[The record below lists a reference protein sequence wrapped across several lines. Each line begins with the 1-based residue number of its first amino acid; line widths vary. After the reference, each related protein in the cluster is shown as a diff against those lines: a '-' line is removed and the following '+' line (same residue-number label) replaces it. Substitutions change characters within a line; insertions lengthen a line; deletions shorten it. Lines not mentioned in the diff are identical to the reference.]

1 METTGIT
8 FVDEL
13 TGLEEKRVFIRCD
26 FNVPLDGTTI
36 TDDARIQAA
45 LPTIRAVLDQG
56 ALVILASHLGRPK
69 GERSDALS
77 MAPVGARL
85 SELLGRE
92 VILPEDVHDE
102 HVEKLLEQAD
112 PKRHVV
118 LLENLRFDPG
128 EKKNDAEFAKR
139 LASLAEYYVNDAFG
153 TAHRAHA
160 SVYGMV
166 EHFGRGKKAAGLLMR
181 RELENLGAL
190 LSRPARPF
198 VAVMGGAKVSD
209 KLGVLHALI
218 DRVQTILIGGAMAYT
233 FLKAQGIEV
242 GDSRVEEDRLEEA
255 KQILA
260 KAKLKQVEI
269 LLPVDHVVVPE
280 FSSDAGAVTDG
291 VAIPAGQ
298 MGLDIGPKTR
308 AKWAAKLM
316 LSKTVFWNGPMG
328 VFEREAF
335 AAGTMQI
342 ANALAESNAA
352 SVIGGGDS
360 ASAAKV
366 AGVLDRITHVST
378 GGGASLEFVEG
389 SALPGIE
396 ALRLNHPFNLA

>member
-8 FVDEL
+8 FVDEFE
-13 TGLEEKRVFIRCD
+13 GLEEKRVFIRCD
-26 FNVPLDGTTI
+26 FNVPLDGDTI

-45 LPTIRAVLDQG
+45 LPTIKSVLDKG

-77 MAPVGARL
+77 MTPVGQRV

-92 VILPEDVHDE
+92 VILPADVRDE
-102 HVEKLLEQAD
+102 HVETLLEQAD
-112 PKRHVV
+112 PRRHVI

-128 EKKNDAEFAKR
+128 EKTNDAEFAKR
-139 LASLAEYYVNDAFG
+139 LSELAEYYVNDAFG

-181 RELENLGAL
+181 KELENLGAL
-190 LSRPARPF
+190 LSRPERPF

-209 KLGVLHALI
+209 KIGVLHSLI

-242 GDSRVEEDRLEEA
+242 GHSLVEEDRLDEALQILKKA
-255 KQILA
+255 KQRG
-260 KAKLKQVEI
+260 VEI
-269 LLPVDHVVVPE
+269 LLPIDHVIAEE
-280 FSSDAGAVTDG
+280 FGATSGTVTSDVK
-291 VAIPAGQ
+291 IPAGH
-298 MGLDIGPKTR
+298 MGMDIGPKTR
-308 AKWAAKLM
+308 AKWSAKLLM
-316 LSKTVFWNGPMG
+316 AKTVFWNGPMG
-328 VFEREAF
+328 VFERDAF
-335 AAGTMQI
+335 AKGTMQI
-342 ANALAESNAA
+342 AHVLAESDAA

-360 ASAAKV
+360 ASAAKK

-396 ALRLNHPFNLA
+396 ALRLNHPFNLG